1 MLAGERIPSI
11 EYHPVLPINIDVA
24 ASQNQ
29 ITLES
34 IRDIGRL
41 GILRAHILIL
51 NILIEEL

>member
-24 ASQNQ
+24 ALQNQ